1 MKPTTAP
8 LTWTAESEA
17 EAWRRI
23 ASETRSAAPVEPVE
37 ESGAPEPET
46 APAELWTRSEQAA
59 QFLTGLEGFA
69 AREALR
75 IPNDGAAQ
83 ELKTHREAVNH
94 PSHYHAASGL
104 EVIDVIEAWAL
115 NFNRGNALKYL
126 ARAGHKDPST
136 ERQDLE
142 KALWYIE
149 RELERLGSER

>member
-23 ASETRSAAPVEPVE
+23 ASETRSAAPVEPAE
-37 ESGAPEPET
+37 ESGAPEPEA

-69 AREALR
+69 ARESLI
-75 IPNDGAAQ
+75 IPSEEAAR
-83 ELKTHREAVNH
+83 ELAAHREAVNH

-104 EVIDVIEAWAL
+104 EVIDVIEAWEL

-126 ARAGHKDPST
+126 ARAGHKDPTT

-149 RELERLGSER
+149 RELERLGPQR